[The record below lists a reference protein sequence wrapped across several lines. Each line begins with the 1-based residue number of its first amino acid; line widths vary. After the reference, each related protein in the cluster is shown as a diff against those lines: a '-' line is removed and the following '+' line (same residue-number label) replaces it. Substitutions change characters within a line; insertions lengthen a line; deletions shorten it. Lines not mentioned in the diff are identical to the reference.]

1 MHKTSS
7 NCYTKYTHLTSHS
20 NKYQNRKFP
29 IIFGIT
35 IIWNILCL
43 CFTNYNQIKQGKC
56 IWYTAKKRE
65 NSINQPKL
73 WQINMDVKARNER
86 AKKLICNNFL

>member
-7 NCYTKYTHLTSHS
+7 NCYTKYTQLTSHS
-20 NKYQNRKFP
+20 NKYQNR
-29 IIFGIT
+29 

-65 NSINQPKL
+65 NTINQPKL
-73 WQINMDVKARNER
+73 WQINMDVKTRNER